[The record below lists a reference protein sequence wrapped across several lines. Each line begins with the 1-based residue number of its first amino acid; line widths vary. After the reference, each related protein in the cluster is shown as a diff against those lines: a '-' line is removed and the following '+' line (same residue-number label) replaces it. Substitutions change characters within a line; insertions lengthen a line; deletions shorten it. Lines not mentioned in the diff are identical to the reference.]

1 MKPYKIITTLLTA
14 ALALIQCGC
23 VDISDRQFIPDTS
36 NESDDGETGGIGGD
50 LLISSETTAEE
61 AHTSAARP
69 AVINKNSFSDAQEKF
84 IESCFFMGDSICS
97 GFSMYGL
104 SDSCCAK
111 AGVAARNIN
120 DFTFEYGG
128 AQVEPLTAAVNSG
141 KKNLVFLM
149 GINDVNI
156 ESAEE
161 FAEYYDS
168 FLKRVEALCPD
179 ANLYVMSITPVTED
193 SSFCY
198 NYEIDEFNEAL
209 YKMIEN
215 SDSGARRY
223 IDSSEGLKTE
233 TGGLSEDFGMEDGVH
248 LGKSAYYYMLYS
260 LCEGAGVT

>member
-248 LGKSAYYYMLYS
+248 LGKSAYYYML
-260 LCEGAGVT
+260 